1 VIDLEDLYFEW
12 LLGRLD
18 PSGVTEGVA
27 YVCGLL
33 HNCEFKRRVGND
45 LNRAADGTNL
55 RKEFLTEFEDA
66 NFDPH
71 VTNDLMAQEC
81 SWFEMLVAL
90 TRALDYSYDTG
101 IYDQFLELIENMQ
114 IDHLAVDEPDRSAG
128 RIREDQHAVDVITS
142 DIDNNRF
149 EFNGLGGL
157 FPLSKPI
164 RLDQRGEEIWEQAG
178 AYFRERLE
186 GVLWTSLVSR

>member
-1 VIDLEDLYFEW
+1 MIDLEDLYFEW

-18 PSGVTEGVA
+18 PSGVTEGAA
-27 YVCGLL
+27 YLCGLL
-33 HNCEFKRRVGND
+33 HGCEFHRRVGND
-45 LNRAADGTNL
+45 LNRAMDGVNL

-90 TRALDYSYDTG
+90 ARALDYIYDTG
-101 IYDQFLELIENMQ
+101 VYSQFIEMLENLQ
-114 IDHLAVDEPDRSAG
+114 IDHLGVVDPNHSDARVNRDQRTVGDAVT
-128 RIREDQHAVDVITS
+128 VV
-142 DIDNNRF
+142 DNNLF
-149 EFNGLGGL
+149 ERSGLGGL
-157 FPLSKPI
+157 FPLTKSTQP
-164 RLDQRGEEIWEQAG
+164 DQRKEEIWEQAG

-186 GVLWTSLVSR
+186 GVLWTFTS